1 MFVRPVRPL
10 AGEVLLKQFGKSFA
24 IIGDN
29 ATGSLCPVFRK
40 EIPIDYAVCQQQD
53 CPRAEK
59 CLHQIAYR
67 PLIEQP
73 ATVLRLLNPTLCTR
87 DGACPYFRD
96 SAPVT
101 YARGFTGMQSRMFPA
116 QYQQFMSI
124 LMSHFGR
131 NPYFERR
138 RGEFPLSPKEQRIVL
153 NALRRVGVTEEL
165 RFDHYEESVNWYD

>member
-1 MFVRPVRPL
+1 MIYPYISFSNNH
-10 AGEVLLKQFGKSFA
+10 FSNIFA
-24 IIGDN
+24 IFAFNETSKI
-29 ATGSLCPVFRK
+29 VK
-40 EIPIDYAVCQQQD
+40 QD
-53 CPRAEK
+53 HAQETTQGNPHR
-59 CLHQIAYR
+59 LR
-67 PLIEQP
+67 RLP
-73 ATVLRLLNPTLCTR
+73 ATRLPSGRKVPAPDRLPTLCTR
-87 DGACPYFRD
+87 DEACPYFRD

>member
-1 MFVRPVRPL
+1 MANNKIMTKKL
-10 AGEVLLKQFGKSFA
+10 H
-24 IIGDN
+24 
-29 ATGSLCPVFRK
+29 K

-53 CPRAEK
+53 CPRAGK

>member
-1 MFVRPVRPL
+1 MPKKL
-10 AGEVLLKQFGKSFA
+10 H
-24 IIGDN
+24 
-29 ATGSLCPVFRK
+29 K

-53 CPRAEK
+53 CPRAGK
-59 CLHQIAYR
+59 CLHQIAYQ

-87 DGACPYFRD
+87 DEAC
-96 SAPVT
+96 
-101 YARGFTGMQSRMFPA
+101 
-116 QYQQFMSI
+116 
-124 LMSHFGR
+124 
-131 NPYFERR
+131 PYFERR

>member
-1 MFVRPVRPL
+1 MTKKL
-10 AGEVLLKQFGKSFA
+10 H
-24 IIGDN
+24 
-29 ATGSLCPVFRK
+29 K

-73 ATVLRLLNPTLCTR
+73 ATVLRLLNPTLCIR
-87 DGACPYFRD
+87 DGAC
-96 SAPVT
+96 
-101 YARGFTGMQSRMFPA
+101 
-116 QYQQFMSI
+116 
-124 LMSHFGR
+124 
-131 NPYFERR
+131 PYFERR

-165 RFDHYEESVNWYD
+165 RFDQYEESVNWYD

>member
-1 MFVRPVRPL
+1 MIYPYISFSNNH
-10 AGEVLLKQFGKSFA
+10 FSNIFA
-24 IIGDN
+24 IFAFNETSKI
-29 ATGSLCPVFRK
+29 VK
-40 EIPIDYAVCQQQD
+40 QD
-53 CPRAEK
+53 HDQETTQGNPHR
-59 CLHQIAYR
+59 LR
-67 PLIEQP
+67 RLP
-73 ATVLRLLNPTLCTR
+73 ATRLPSGRKVPAPDRLPTAHRTTGNRITAAEPPLCTR
-87 DGACPYFRD
+87 DEACPYFRD

>member
-1 MFVRPVRPL
+1 MTKKL
-10 AGEVLLKQFGKSFA
+10 H
-24 IIGDN
+24 
-29 ATGSLCPVFRK
+29 K

-101 YARGFTGMQSRMFPA
+101 YARGFTGYRAGCSRRNTSNSCRYSCPISDVTPTSSGEGANFH
-116 QYQQFMSI
+116 
-124 LMSHFGR
+124 SHLKSKG
-131 NPYFERR
+131 
-138 RGEFPLSPKEQRIVL
+138 SC
-153 NALRRVGVTEEL
+153 
-165 RFDHYEESVNWYD
+165 

>member
-1 MFVRPVRPL
+1 M
-10 AGEVLLKQFGKSFA
+10 
-24 IIGDN
+24 
-29 ATGSLCPVFRK
+29 
-40 EIPIDYAVCQQQD
+40 
-53 CPRAEK
+53 
-59 CLHQIAYR
+59 AYR

-96 SAPVT
+96 SVPVT

-124 LMSHFGR
+124 LMFHFGR

>member
-1 MFVRPVRPL
+1 MPPRLKMDKFDMEIIRPMCLV
-10 AGEVLLKQFGKSFA
+10 E
-24 IIGDN
+24 
-29 ATGSLCPVFRK
+29 
-40 EIPIDYAVCQQQD
+40 
-53 CPRAEK
+53 EK
-59 CLHQIAYR
+59 
-67 PLIEQP
+67 
-73 ATVLRLLNPTLCTR
+73 
-87 DGACPYFRD
+87 DFRD